1 MPASFA
7 FYQAPMFSG
16 SRISRYAGFGETVHP
31 IDFFVEWL
39 YVYSPDTTQMLVVSF
54 QNIGGPVNSD
64 TLKRR
69 LSNYNSKYYDLK
81 GYNISS
87 MMFDH
92 RLQIAIVKGFEN
104 KEQAMEYYNGLLDND
119 EVYGNLNP
127 EVYDQFVLSSNN
139 FASFI
144 NEKKLEGYLDFF
156 RHFYK

>member
-1 MPASFA
+1 
-7 FYQAPMFSG
+7 
-16 SRISRYAGFGETVHP
+16 
-31 IDFFVEWL
+31 
-39 YVYSPDTTQMLVVSF
+39 
-54 QNIGGPVNSD
+54 
-64 TLKRR
+64 
-69 LSNYNSKYYDLK
+69 
-81 GYNISS
+81 
-87 MMFDH
+87 MFDH

-139 FASFI
+139 FASII